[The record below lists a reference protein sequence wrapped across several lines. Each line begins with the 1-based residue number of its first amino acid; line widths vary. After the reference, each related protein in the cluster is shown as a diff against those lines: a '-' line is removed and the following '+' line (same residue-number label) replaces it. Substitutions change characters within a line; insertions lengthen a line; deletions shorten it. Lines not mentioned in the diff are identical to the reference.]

1 MTFQK
6 YLENNF
12 DSQDWLEL
20 FYVYNEQNNYGYL
33 VFGDFNEMIE
43 QQYPDY
49 KSLLN
54 ALTRGTFDGLDQN
67 AAYYVIDDCGRIK
80 SHNSQLEIVSNY
92 ASTSSLAKFA
102 EDNDLPCY
110 QDYKDEMELENE

>member
-6 YLENNF
+6 YLEDNF

-33 VFGDFNEMIE
+33 VFGDFEETVKN
-43 QQYPDY
+43 QYEDY
-49 KSLLN
+49 QSLLK
-54 ALTRGTFDGLDQN
+54 AFTRGSFDGIDQN
-67 AAYYVIDDCGRIK
+67 ASYFVVDNYGRIR

-92 ASTSSLAKFA
+92 ASFYTLAKFA
-102 EDNDLPCY
+102 EENDLPCY
-110 QDYKDEMELENE
+110 QDYKDEMEL